1 MMSQAIQDAARG
13 RWPQILGAIGGIS
26 DEFLTGQH
34 GPCPLCGGNDR
45 WRWDDH
51 GGNGGGYCNQCGG
64 KDGSGG
70 AISGLDLISRARG
83 ITFVEACKA
92 VEQHLGVEPTAP
104 SPSARRT
111 SVTARRIPERPPAGA
126 APPSLDGATHQW
138 LYEDAQG
145 PCYWIQ
151 RIIKGSQ
158 LDKRGKPQ
166 KVFLH
171 RVWLDGKW
179 HRPSRKR
186 DGFTC
191 DWPAPR
197 PLLGY
202 PDLIERPD
210 APVLVVEG
218 ETTWDAARTLLNGW
232 VAVTWSN
239 GSSSVGLVDW
249 GLLAGRHVVI
259 WPDADPEGA
268 KAAKRITEL
277 LQATGAASVA
287 VVTPPDG
294 VAKGWDLADAVGE
307 GWAAERAAGLI
318 EAAVSACAPEG
329 EGGQLVEVPGG
340 DGRAT
345 SEKKA
350 AEDKPWPFALL
361 GFAGDNFFYQ
371 PGESGQITAIA
382 GAKHSSTQ
390 MLRLARLDWWLKHY
404 PRKNDDG
411 DTVGVNW
418 QQAYDNLFERQYQVG
433 YFDPDNVRGLGAWWD
448 DGRTVLH
455 LGDRLIVDGKAH
467 PLNKA
472 LKSDYIYQRLRRL
485 KGPSAAKPLSADEAM
500 QVLETAGSFMWEEKP
515 SAFLL
520 AGWVALAPICGALR
534 WRPHIWL
541 TAGPG
546 SGKSTIIER
555 FVNVLI
561 GDMGVHP
568 EGQATEA
575 SIRQELVSSALPIV
589 YDEADPNE
597 RSDRARLQA
606 ILSFARS
613 CSSEGRGRIMKGSSD
628 QSGAKK
634 YQPKSMFLLSSV
646 ATALKQGADKSRFAQ
661 LTLKRDEKKTKA
673 ELESHWKQLDAA
685 LSATITDEF
694 AKRLIARTI
703 ALIPMIRAAAEIF
716 VVAAAAQLGSQR
728 LGDQYGTLAAGA
740 WSLQYE
746 HVPSPEEARE
756 WLQRNPLTSYAD
768 STEVSDEKSCLE
780 TILEH
785 QVRFDVDKGVKTV
798 TVLTLIGIATQVPSL
813 APSGEDPITKDTAKR
828 ALGGVGIRVGD
839 DGRLQIS
846 NTAKALRKLLADTSW
861 ENCWPTVLS
870 RMEGATKEEK
880 PRWFPGIGASRC
892 VSLPMPAL
900 DDAGGDE

>member
-1 MMSQAIQDAARG
+1 MNLLLELQSLPSDWRLVRVGRSKQPISGDGWFDVDDFSPDDAAALNVSMPPAWG
-13 RWPQILGAIGGIS
+13 VKSGPASGGIV
-26 DEFLTGQH
+26 
-34 GPCPLCGGNDR
+34 
-45 WRWDDH
+45 
-51 GGNGGGYCNQCGG
+51 
-64 KDGSGG
+64 
-70 AISGLDLISRARG
+70 ILDLDSPGWDESFQAVTGHPFSDLPTTISW
-83 ITFVEACKA
+83 
-92 VEQHLGVEPTAP
+92 
-104 SPSARRT
+104 T
-111 SVTARRIPERPPAGA
+111 S
-126 APPSLDGATHQW
+126 
-138 LYEDAQG
+138 
-145 PCYWIQ
+145 
-151 RIIKGSQ
+151 
-158 LDKRGKPQ
+158 GKPQ
-166 KVFLH
+166 RSGHAFQVDEDWWEHLANRRYWSRPWREGDPLDKNGERKPVTLWELRWDRHQSVIIGAHPETGRYRWLEGCSPAELGDPAPAPDWLLEALVVQELPEAKPFKASDGDGERAVAMLQCIPAADYASYDAWLRIGMALH
-171 RVWLDGKW
+171 HTDAGLLSEWVEWCKGMGASFDEAECLRKW
-179 HRPSRKR
+179 ESFGRNGYRGRPATIATLHHIAKQHRYVEPKRKR
-186 DGFTC
+186 
-191 DWPAPR
+191 
-197 PLLGY
+197 
-202 PDLIERPD
+202 ER
-210 APVLVVEG
+210 
-218 ETTWDAARTLLNGW
+218 
-232 VAVTWSN
+232 S
-239 GSSSVGLVDW
+239 
-249 GLLAGRHVVI
+249 
-259 WPDADPEGA
+259 
-268 KAAKRITEL
+268 
-277 LQATGAASVA
+277 
-287 VVTPPDG
+287 
-294 VAKGWDLADAVGE
+294 AKGKAVLAESTLTTEGKSGE
-307 GWAAERAAGLI
+307 LGELI
-318 EAAVSACAPEG
+318 
-329 EGGQLVEVPGG
+329 GG

-345 SEKKA
+345 SEEKA

-661 LTLKRDEKKTKA
+661 LTLRRDEKKTKA

-716 VVAAAAQLGSQR
+716 VVAAAGQLGSQR

-746 HVPSPEEARE
+746 HVPSPEEARD

-870 RMEGATKEEK
+870 RMEGATKEDK
-880 PRWFPGIGASRC
+880 PKWFPGIGASRC